1 MKKVFCLFLAVMLLA
16 LCGCNTAPQETTAAT
31 TAPTE
36 TVKPGPDPKEDNVLN
51 ILMIG
56 NSFCYYFVEEL
67 YGIAK
72 AAGVDMR
79 VCNVYYSGCTL
90 KMHYEWWKNGE
101 ANYEF
106 YVTDEN
112 GRNKTAG
119 CNLEYCLQQGN
130 WDVISFQDGWGVL
143 FPTAEHWATMDARIA
158 ERKIYRDALIGRA
171 RELFPNAEFYWHQTW
186 AYETG
191 YYGSLGKMETKEQQD
206 EYTRWFKELTLRVC
220 QEQNLKRVPT
230 GEAWN
235 LVRHDPLF
243 NDTLCYSTSKNN
255 GLGDHYHDGDLGGG
269 QYLNACVWF
278 ETLTGQSCIGNTW
291 RPDYELSEEKIA
303 VLQQAA
309 HQAVQEMK
317 SGT

>member
-1 MKKVFCLFLAVMLLA
+1 MKKLLCLMLAVLLLA
-16 LCGCNTAPQETTAAT
+16 LCGCNAAPQETVP
-31 TAPTE
+31 PTE
-36 TVKPGPDPKEDNVLN
+36 PVKSGPDPKEDNVMN

-56 NSFCYYFVEEL
+56 NSFCYYYVEEL

-79 VCNVYYSGCTL
+79 VCNVYYSGCKL
-90 KMHYEWWKNGE
+90 EMHYNWWINGE

-119 CNLEYCLQQGN
+119 CDLEYCLRQGN
-130 WDVISFQDGWGVL
+130 WDVISFQDAWGVL
-143 FPTAEHWATMDARIA
+143 DPQEKHWATMDARVA
-158 ERKIYRDALIGRA
+158 ERKVYRDALIGRA
-171 RELFPNAEFYWHQTW
+171 RELFPNAEIYWHQTW

-191 YYGSLGKMETKEQQD
+191 YKGSTNIETKEQQD
-206 EYTRWFKELTLRVC
+206 NYTRWSKELALRVC
-220 QEQNLKRVPT
+220 QEHDLKRVPT

-243 NDTLCYSTSKNN
+243 NDTLCVSTSKNN

-278 ETLTGQSCIGNTW
+278 EVLTGQSCIGNTW

-303 VLQQAA
+303 ALQQAA
-309 HQAVQEMK
+309 HQTVHNMNNP
-317 SGT
+317 